1 MNALLLAALLAQN
14 SPMAGCAAG
23 SLSVTSVTV
32 ASVTQNGAINHYQL
46 RVSVTNRGAS
56 QAGNVLQ
63 SIDIFRN
70 GTKADQKGVPPLKAG
85 AGYSFLYPYDRNSDA
100 GDGTTSFVF
109 RPEAQQPGGGEAC
122 YGAGQG
128 YRFSV

>member
-1 MNALLLAALLAQN
+1 MSVLLLAALL
-14 SPMAGCAAG
+14 
-23 SLSVTSVTV
+23 
-32 ASVTQNGAINHYQL
+32 TQNGMASCAADSLVVSSVAVANVAQNGAVNHYQL
-46 RVSVTNRGAS
+46 RVTVANHGAS
-56 QAGNVLQ
+56 QGGNVLQ

-85 AGYSFLYPYDRNSDA
+85 ASYSFLYPYDRNSDA

-109 RPEAQQPGGGEAC
+109 RTEAQQPGGGEVC
-122 YGAGQG
+122 YGSREG